1 MAVLLDCGLVEYPN
15 IADLV
20 ESMIKSVDLNGP
32 AECDDSSTT
41 LWTVLLVLRG
51 REHLSTASEPFDS
64 ILRWL
69 FGRWSPGL
77 LSWFLSAIF
86 WLTTPQPKCKIAIT
100 RCT

>member
-1 MAVLLDCGLVEYPN
+1 MAVLLDCGLVGYPN

-41 LWTVLLVLRG
+41 LWTILLVLRG
-51 REHLSTASEPFDS
+51 REHLSSASEPFDS
-64 ILRWL
+64 VLRWL

-77 LSWFLSAIF
+77 FLWFLSA
-86 WLTTPQPKCKIAIT
+86 
-100 RCT
+100 

>member
-1 MAVLLDCGLVEYPN
+1 MAVLLNYGLVEYPD

-41 LWTVLLVLRG
+41 LWTILLVLRG
-51 REHLSTASEPFDS
+51 REHLSSASEPFDS

-69 FGRWSPGL
+69 FGRWNPGL
-77 LSWFLSAIF
+77 FHWFPSA
-86 WLTTPQPKCKIAIT
+86 KV
-100 RCT
+100 